1 FRIRQISRSFL
12 LQSCGRGW
20 NTDRGRC
27 TPSVRNESNPVEDAT
42 MTVNWME
49 GIWKLDESCT
59 SNPRSEILDWTG
71 HPRPP
76 AVHFPISAF
85 GFEVQ
90 DASNFKFRQ
99 TINVNE
105 HCK

>member
-59 SNPRSEILDWTG
+59 SNPRSEILDWTA

-76 AVHFPISAF
+76 AVHFQFRLSDLRCRIRPISNS
-85 GFEVQ
+85 GRR
-90 DASNFKFRQ
+90 SM
-99 TINVNE
+99 
-105 HCK
+105 